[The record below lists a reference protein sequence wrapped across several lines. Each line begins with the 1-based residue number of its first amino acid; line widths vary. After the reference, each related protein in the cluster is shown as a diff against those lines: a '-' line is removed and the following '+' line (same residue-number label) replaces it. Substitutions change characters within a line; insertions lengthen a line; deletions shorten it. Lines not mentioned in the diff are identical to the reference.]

1 MLNIFPIQFL
11 APVAYLVLRVCI
23 GTLLIRL
30 GFSHMR
36 NRDTLKEI
44 FTLSFFPYT
53 SFPVWCLTLIEIG
66 VGILFLIGLYTQ
78 VAAILAMVYSIKFIV
93 LHEKLTHPLIPEQKF
108 SHFSFL
114 HHVHSSFPVREC
126 LHSIFRFSR

>member
-23 GTLLIRL
+23 GVLLIRL

-44 FTLSFFPYT
+44 FSFSFFPYT
-53 SFPVWCLTLIEIG
+53 SFTIWYLSLIEIVIG
-66 VGILFLIGLYTQ
+66 VLFFIGLYTQ
-78 VAAILAMVYSIKFIV
+78 IAALLGIVYAMKFII
-93 LHEKLTHPLIPEQKF
+93 LHEKLKHPLIPERRFFILLFFCSF
-108 SHFSFL
+108 SLFITGAGILAFDL
-114 HHVHSSFPVREC
+114 P
-126 LHSIFRFSR
+126 L